1 MNVKTQFTYTC
12 KLFARELPVEKKNC
26 NSIRWGRSLVFSLLP
41 ILDMVPYDLSLKKK
55 KKSEQAENISIKADS
70 LLIVVS
76 YILFKSK

>member
-1 MNVKTQFTYTC
+1 MG
-12 KLFARELPVEKKNC
+12 KKPC
-26 NSIRWGRSLVFSLLP
+26 LLCP
-41 ILDMVPYDLSLKKK
+41 TILDMVPYDLSLKKKK

>member
-1 MNVKTQFTYTC
+1 MG
-12 KLFARELPVEKKNC
+12 KKPC
-26 NSIRWGRSLVFSLLP
+26 LLCP
-41 ILDMVPYDLSLKKK
+41 TILDMVPYDLSLKKK